1 MSHSVEQ
8 VEWASGEWVDSR
20 VVPGVRFAVAKI
32 SLARR
37 AEISRRMR
45 GLMSELEFQ
54 SAGTGLTDR
63 LAATE
68 MEARIDR
75 VYIEWGLLEV
85 TGLVID
91 GATATVESVV
101 ERGPEAFC
109 REIAG
114 CVRKQ
119 CHVSGEER
127 KN

>member
-8 VEWASGEWVDSR
+8 VEWASSEWVDSR
-20 VVPGVRFAVAKI
+20 LVPGVRFAVAKI

-54 SAGTGLTDR
+54 SAGQGLTDR

-75 VYIEWGLLEV
+75 VYIEWGLQEV
-85 TGLVID
+85 TGLEID
-91 GATATVESVV
+91 GAAATVETVV
-101 ERGPEAFC
+101 ERGPEALC
-109 REIAG
+109 REIAA

>member
-1 MSHSVEQ
+1 MSHSAER
-8 VEWASGEWVDSR
+8 VEWASGEIVDSL
-20 VVPGVRFAVAKI
+20 VMPGVRFAVAKM

-45 GLMSELEFQ
+45 GLISELEFQ
-54 SAGTGLTDR
+54 AAGTGLADR

-68 MEARIDR
+68 LEARIDR
-75 VYIEWGLLEV
+75 EYIEWGLLAV
-85 TGLVID
+85 LGLVID
-91 GATATVESVV
+91 TQAATLELLVEK
-101 ERGPEAFC
+101 GPEELC

-119 CHVSGEER
+119 CHLTGEER